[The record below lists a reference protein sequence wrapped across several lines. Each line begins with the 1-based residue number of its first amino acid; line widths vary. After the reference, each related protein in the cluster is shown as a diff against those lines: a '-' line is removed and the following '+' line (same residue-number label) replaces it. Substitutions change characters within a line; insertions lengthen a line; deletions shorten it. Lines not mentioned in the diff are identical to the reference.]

1 MSDATVPARKRQPS
15 GRRPASDRVR
25 LRRLPE
31 RGHYDRATID
41 AIVDAAVVGH
51 VGYVVDGQPFVT
63 PTAVW
68 RHGDRLYWHGS
79 TASRMLR
86 ATKDGVPVCVT
97 MTHLDG
103 LVLARSGFDHSLNYR
118 SVMVLGRAREVEG
131 DEQRLAA
138 LRDFVE
144 HLFPGRWDELRPPTR
159 RELRATTVLWIDLDE
174 ASAKIRVG
182 PPKDPEEDRSWPV
195 WAGVVPVRS
204 AAGTP
209 EPDAHLPAGIPLPAY
224 LRGDAL
230 TGAARKASR
239 PHPQRGGAP

>member
-25 LRRLPE
+25 LHRLPE

-86 ATKDGVPVCVT
+86 ATKDGVPVCIT

-144 HLFPGRWDELRPPTR
+144 HLFP
-159 RELRATTVLWIDLDE
+159 VLWIDLAE

-182 PPKDPEEDRSWPV
+182 PPKDPEADRSWPV

-204 AAGTP
+204 ATGTP

-224 LRGDAL
+224 LCRQGDAL